1 MTDISLPTS
10 HVGTDFRAT
19 QEADRATSDFR
30 VGRVLER
37 TASVLARNFPA
48 FLLVMAIGQVPCV
61 LLVREWTS
69 LLSNHHSPATQ
80 EIVALLGLGLISLPL
95 TTLAQL
101 MVIYGTFGYLRGRRV
116 DIGEALRVAVSRCFP
131 VVLLWI
137 CTILAEI
144 ITVPAIVVPTML
156 SCMWYL
162 AIPACVIVRRGPI
175 ESMGRSSDLTNGHR
189 WKIFGLAICLGIL
202 NAVGSGMLGGSLLA
216 MGGENLKLV
225 GDVLWT
231 GVVAAAS
238 TIAAV
243 VAYYELRV
251 AKEGIDVE
259 QVAAVF
265 E

>member
-10 HVGTDFRAT
+10 LVGTDFRANR
-19 QEADRATSDFR
+19 EVDRATSDFR

-48 FLLVMAIGQVPCV
+48 FLVVMAIGYVPCV
-61 LLVREWTS
+61 LLVREWVS
-69 LLSNHHSPATQ
+69 LFSNHQSPTAQ
-80 EIVALLGLGLISLPL
+80 QIVALLGVGLISLLL

-101 MVIYGTFGYLRGRRV
+101 MVTYGAFGYLRGRRV
-116 DIGEALRVAVSRCFP
+116 DIGEALRVAVSRYFP
-131 VVLLWI
+131 VILLWI

-144 ITVPAIVVPTML
+144 ITAPAIVVPTIL

-162 AIPACVIVRRGPI
+162 AIPACVIEGRGPI
-175 ESMGRSSDLTNGHR
+175 ESMRRSSELTKGHR
-189 WKIFGLAICLGIL
+189 WKFFGLAICLGIL
-202 NAVGSGMLGGSLLA
+202 NAVGSGMLGASLNA

-225 GDVLWT
+225 GDVLWS
-231 GVVAAAS
+231 GVFGAAS